1 MLELHH
7 KFISDVINP
16 DNSSRYSSSIKL
28 LVQRY
33 LDDELRDDI
42 YFDEEEAQRHLDY
55 IAIMPLVDAEWAGKL
70 MKEMMQPWQAF
81 FFANMYGWK
90 YTATNIRKH
99 TDVYLQIP
107 KKNSKTTMAAMIAN
121 DNAVNDSAPGAQIYF
136 AGYTID
142 TADLCFKFTKRMCD
156 KMKALY
162 PSMEDHIITW
172 AHSIEFVDNE
182 TFLKKVSSD
191 AKTLEGKGARCA
203 IIDEVHTHPNSNVI
217 DNMRSGM
224 ALYNDPLMIQIT
236 TPGFDKQEP
245 CPAFPKYEHCKKV
258 LSGVIK
264 DDRLM
269 PMLWEP
275 DEGDDWNDEA
285 TWAKANP
292 NIGIS
297 PKWDFLRGEYNLAK
311 INGGRKEVDFRIKHL
326 GEWMDSDVIW
336 ISDDV
341 WMANQT
347 PLDGPLPEIAY
358 GGLDL
363 ASVTDFCALTFN
375 HPIRRMVDGYDVDEQ
390 GHHVPVQVEV
400 VERRLVFFFY
410 LPEETVKNHKLE
422 DIRTWAKAGYIKVTP
437 GRTTDYRVIQQDI
450 IDYCRTY
457 TVPIIYYDRYNA
469 NELVTNLVEE
479 GINMQPFAQTPT
491 YMNVPT
497 RQMQKSVTEGLLQ
510 HGGNP
515 VMRWMMKN
523 VRILEDNNENQKIS
537 KKKSRD
543 AVDGPVAAVEAI
555 GAELDGGRETDMPG
569 VWVFDYD

>member
-1 MLELHH
+1 MLDLHY

-16 DNSSRYSSSIKL
+16 DNSSRYGTSIKQ

-42 YFDEEEAQRHLDY
+42 YFDETEAQRHLDY
-55 IAIMPLVDAEWAGKL
+55 ISIMPLVDAEWAGKL
-70 MKEMMQPWQAF
+70 MKDMMQTWQAF

-90 YTATNIRKH
+90 YTDTHIRKH

-142 TADLCFKFTKRMCD
+142 TADVCFKFTKRMCD
-156 KMKALY
+156 KMIAMY
-162 PSMEDHIITW
+162 PSMEEHIVTW
-172 AHSIEFVDNE
+172 AHSIEFVNTE

-258 LSGVIK
+258 LAGVVR

-275 DEGDDWNDEA
+275 DEGDRWNDEA

-326 GEWMDSDVIW
+326 GEWMDSDVVW

-347 PLDGPLPEIAY
+347 KIHEPLPGVAY

-363 ASVTDFCALTFN
+363 ASVTDFSWLTFN
-375 HPIRRMVDGYDVDEQ
+375 HPVKRMALVNVVDEDGNMNKEEREITYRRMV
-390 GHHVPVQVEV
+390 
-400 VERRLVFFFY
+400 FKCY
-410 LPEETVKNHKLE
+410 LPEESVKTHKMDLV
-422 DIRTWAKAGYIKVTP
+422 RTWAKEGYITVTP
-437 GRTTDYRVIQQDI
+437 GRTTDYRYIEGDI
-450 IDYCRTY
+450 KRYCTEY

-479 GINMQPFAQTPT
+479 GINMQPFSQTPA

-497 RQMQKSVTEGLLQ
+497 TEMEKAVTDGLIN
-510 HGGNP
+510 HGSHP
-515 VMRWMMKN
+515 VMQWMMKN
-523 VRILEDNNENQKIS
+523 VRIIEDNNKNKKIS
-537 KKKSRD
+537 KNKSKD
-543 AVDGPVAAVEAI
+543 AVDGPVATVMSI

-569 VWVFDYD
+569 VWAFDFQ